1 MAEVGYS
8 KVVTSKVDVYA
19 YGILVLEL
27 LTGKL
32 PVDDSNGDSSSG
44 DASHLVAWVKAQ
56 VQLNPGRPGVI
67 AVLDPCLIPDSMD
80 ADAMRQMLRLQE
92 VGLMC
97 THKQPADRPS
107 MRGVE
112 AMLDIAPMTPPDG
125 PSITTD
131 AKEHRGHDCFHED
144 CHEDGLGSPL
154 SWSRTTDTT
163 SDST

>member
-32 PVDDSNGDSSSG
+32 PIDDSSSG
-44 DASHLVAWVKAQ
+44 NVSHLVAWVKAQ
-56 VQLNPGRPGVI
+56 VQLNSGSASVI
-67 AVLDPCLIPDSMD
+67 TILDPCLIPDAMD

-92 VGLMC
+92 IGLMC
-97 THKQPADRPS
+97 THKQPVARPS

-112 AMLDIAPMTPPDG
+112 AMLDNGLITLSDD
-125 PSITTD
+125 PSITP
-131 AKEHRGHDCFHED
+131 AVKEHHDLDGFHED
-144 CHEDGLGSPL
+144 CHEDGFKPTNLE
-154 SWSRTTDTT
+154 
-163 SDST
+163 